1 MRSNLITFMKIN
13 ESTSYLF
20 YEISNRYRLDF
31 ERAMADIGLHG
42 GQVFVLQL
50 LFIQNGQS
58 QVELAAKLKVTP
70 PTINNMVKSL
80 IVNCFVNCEKCSDDG
95 RVMRVYLAEKARN
108 LEYRIN
114 SQWMDFDDR
123 FFSALT
129 GTEKLVMFQLLEK
142 LKVID

>member
-1 MRSNLITFMKIN
+1 
-13 ESTSYLF
+13 
-20 YEISNRYRLDF
+20 
-31 ERAMADIGLHG
+31 MADIGLHG

-50 LFIQNGQS
+50 LFTEDGQS
-58 QVELAAKLKVTP
+58 QVELAVKLKVTP

-80 IVNCFVNCEKCSDDG
+80 TASCFVNCEKCPNDR

-108 LEYRIN
+108 LENRIN
-114 SQWMDFDDR
+114 SQWMDFDNE

-129 GTEKLVMFQLLEK
+129 DTEKLIMFQLLEK